1 MDLKSGTLPIFYQ
14 QQGEIRRAE
23 ADVATQTALLAKV
36 QAQIAADV
44 ESAFA
49 AYETTRALVERMEGH
64 LLERAR
70 RARDLTALQY
80 EKGATSL
87 LDYLDAQRTYI
98 AVNAEY
104 LQDLANY
111 WDAVF
116 QLEAASATELL

>member
-1 MDLKSGTLPIFYQ
+1 MFVGDGEHGGEFGGAHALRDELVRD
-14 QQGEIRRAE
+14 GEI
-23 ADVATQTALLAKV
+23 DVASASLGGWLEGRLL
-36 QAQIAADV
+36 D
-44 ESAFA
+44 
-49 AYETTRALVERMEGH
+49 
-64 LLERAR
+64 RAR